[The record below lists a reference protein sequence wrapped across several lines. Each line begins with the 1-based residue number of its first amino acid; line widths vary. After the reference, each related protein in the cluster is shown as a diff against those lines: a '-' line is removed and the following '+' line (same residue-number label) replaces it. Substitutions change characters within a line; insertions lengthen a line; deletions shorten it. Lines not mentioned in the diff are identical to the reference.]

1 MPTHVFLLLNQQ
13 GRQLQHSEPS
23 IITATGTGTVPAIA
37 ITGTDGV
44 LRLPAEPAS
53 EEI

>member
-13 GRQLQHSEPS
+13 GRQLQQSEPS
-23 IITATGTGTVPAIA
+23 IIAATGTGTVPAIA